1 MVHQL
6 LPDSDPLLDQF
17 AHDLASARASSY
29 PLLFAVYRLAQ
40 PEVDAE
46 VVLLD
51 ALANSVG
58 YNALGSG
65 WVEVPRRMA
74 AKILTQIIGS
84 ELAYPEQ
91 VVPRERATELAT
103 RFLALFPK
111 GARYY
116 TNGAISGDF
125 AVYDLQGAELLGWRS
140 LSAAPFDNG
149 IVALGSGR
157 IAMLWAEDAP

>member
-1 MVHQL
+1 
-6 LPDSDPLLDQF
+6 
-17 AHDLASARASSY
+17 
-29 PLLFAVYRLAQ
+29 
-40 PEVDAE
+40 
-46 VVLLD
+46 
-51 ALANSVG
+51 
-58 YNALGSG
+58 
-65 WVEVPRRMA
+65 MA

>member
-1 MVHQL
+1 MVYHL
-6 LPDSDPLLDQF
+6 LPDSDSRIDQF
-17 AHDLASARASSY
+17 ADDLAAARASSY

-40 PEVDAE
+40 PEGEAE
-46 VVLLD
+46 LLLLD
-51 ALANSVG
+51 ALATSVG

-91 VVPRERATELAT
+91 VVPRDRATDLAT

-149 IVALGSGR
+149 IVALGSER

>member
-1 MVHQL
+1 MHQL

-17 AHDLASARASSY
+17 AADLEVARASSY
-29 PLLFAVYRLAQ
+29 PLLFAAYALAAS
-40 PEVDAE
+40 EVDAE
-46 VVLLD
+46 VLLLD
-51 ALANSVG
+51 AIAHSVG
-58 YNALGSG
+58 YNTLGSG
-65 WVEVPRRMA
+65 WIEVPRRIA
-74 AKILTQIIGS
+74 TKILTQIIGS

-91 VVPRERATELAT
+91 VVPREQAMDLAM
-103 RFLALFPK
+103 RFLDLFPK